1 MNYIVQPR
9 ISVIIPVFNV
19 ACFLKQC
26 IVSVINQTISDL
38 QIILIDDG
46 STDTSGEICEEF
58 AKKDKRIKVIHQENL
73 GVSAARNS
81 GLQEA
86 TGTYISFVD
95 ADDILP
101 ERAYENLLKDMSIQP
116 QLIMGQMQRI
126 NEQGKVIDK
135 SKAFNT
141 KIMEKDEFLIELFE
155 EKHFSYL
162 GFLGDKLFIREVI
175 EKYELSFKSL
185 IAVNEDRLFLLQYML
200 KMQKVQIDYHVVYYY
215 RQRSSGVIATTRS
228 SSTVTDSEMTVVNSF
243 KEMQKI
249 CWEYSK
255 KLYFVCSRKAFECG
269 IDLLQRVSK
278 SDRLKRNILRGF
290 LYESG
295 CICLKDPQYGWKDK
309 IKIIGHILL
318 EK

>member
-1 MNYIVQPR
+1 M
-9 ISVIIPVFNV
+9 
-19 ACFLKQC
+19 
-26 IVSVINQTISDL
+26 
-38 QIILIDDG
+38 
-46 STDTSGEICEEF
+46 
-58 AKKDKRIKVIHQENL
+58 
-73 GVSAARNS
+73 
-81 GLQEA
+81 
-86 TGTYISFVD
+86 
-95 ADDILP
+95 
-101 ERAYENLLKDMSIQP
+101 
-116 QLIMGQMQRI
+116 
-126 NEQGKVIDK
+126 
-135 SKAFNT
+135 
-141 KIMEKDEFLIELFE
+141 
-155 EKHFSYL
+155 
-162 GFLGDKLFIREVI
+162 
-175 EKYELSFKSL
+175 
-185 IAVNEDRLFLLQYML
+185 
-200 KMQKVQIDYHVVYYY
+200 
-215 RQRSSGVIATTRS
+215 IATTRS